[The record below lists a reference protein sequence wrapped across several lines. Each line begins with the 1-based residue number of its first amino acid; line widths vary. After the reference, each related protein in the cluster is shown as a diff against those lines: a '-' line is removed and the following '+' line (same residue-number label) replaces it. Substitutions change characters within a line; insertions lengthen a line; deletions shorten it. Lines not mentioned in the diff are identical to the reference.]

1 MTVHPLPPDG
11 PTELVEADSGEL
23 VERLSGGTATI
34 LLIWLIGVGAGTA
47 LLAVWLLAVVLFDE
61 KFGLDELF
69 SGFGFYV
76 ALYGAIGPTVLW
88 LTGRAQEHGAG
99 WFVWTAERI
108 GLLMA
113 GITVVFGAMVF
124 LMLGYGISSGAL
136 AIAAAIV
143 GATAVVAIAWG
154 LATWAADRWI
164 AAARSAV
171 EPNR

>member
-1 MTVHPLPPDG
+1 MTGPTLPPDG

-23 VERLSGGTATI
+23 VERLSSGTATI
-34 LLIWLIGVGAGTA
+34 LLIWLIGVGAGSA
-47 LLAVWLLAVVLFDE
+47 LLAAWLLAVVLFDE

-88 LTGRAQEHGAG
+88 LTGRAQEHGAA

-113 GITVVFGAMVF
+113 GMTVVFGALVF
-124 LMLGYGISSGAL
+124 LMLGYEIGSGAL
-136 AIAAAIV
+136 AIGVAIV
-143 GATAVVAIAWG
+143 GITAVMAIGWG
-154 LATWAADRWI
+154 VATWLADRWI
-164 AAARSAV
+164 AAARQV
-171 EPNR
+171 HEEG